1 MNKKE
6 FSKMS
11 LGLDLLNDLPNIEV
25 INNGNLNY
33 YKTVDITDGELT
45 VINVSDDSD
54 EFYLSIENLSAKID
68 GFGTI
73 INYEDYLHNLE
84 EVFVEQKIINL
95 K

>member
-6 FSKMS
+6 FSKVS

-45 VINVSDDSD
+45 VVNISDNND

>member
-1 MNKKE
+1 
-6 FSKMS
+6 MS

-33 YKTVDITDGELT
+33 YKTVDIKDGELT
-45 VINVSDDSD
+45 VVNISDNND

>member
-33 YKTVDITDGELT
+33 YKTVDITDGEIT
-45 VINVSDDSD
+45 VINISDDSD
-54 EFYLSIENLSAKID
+54 EFYLSIENLSVKID

-73 INYEDYLHNLE
+73 INYEDYLYNLE
-84 EVFVEQKIINL
+84 EVFGEQKVINL

>member
-6 FSKMS
+6 FSKMT

-45 VINVSDDSD
+45 VTNISDVND
-54 EFYLSIENLSAKID
+54 EFYLTIENLSAKID

-73 INYEDYLHNLE
+73 LNYEDYLHNLE
-84 EVFVEQKIINL
+84 EVFGEQKIINL

>member
-33 YKTVDITDGELT
+33 YKTVDITNGELT
-45 VINVSDDSD
+45 VVNISDDND
-54 EFYLSIENLSAKID
+54 EFYLSIENLSATID

-73 INYEDYLHNLE
+73 INYEDYLDNLE
-84 EVFVEQKIINL
+84 EVFVEQKVINL

>member
-45 VINVSDDSD
+45 VVNISDVND

>member
-33 YKTVDITDGELT
+33 YKTVDIKDGELT
-45 VINVSDDSD
+45 VVNISDNND

>member
-45 VINVSDDSD
+45 VVNMSDDND
-54 EFYLSIENLSAKID
+54 EFYLSIENLSATID

-73 INYEDYLHNLE
+73 INYEDYLQNLE

>member
-33 YKTVDITDGELT
+33 YKTVDITDGELA
-45 VINVSDDSD
+45 VVNISDNND

>member
-45 VINVSDDSD
+45 VINISDDND
-54 EFYLSIENLSAKID
+54 EFYLSIKNLSNKID

-73 INYEDYLHNLE
+73 INYDEFLYNLE
-84 EVFVEQKIINL
+84 EVFVEQKVINL

>member
-33 YKTVDITDGELT
+33 YKTVDITNGELT
-45 VINVSDDSD
+45 VINISDDSD

-73 INYEDYLHNLE
+73 INYEDYLYNLE

>member
-6 FSKMS
+6 FSKVS

-33 YKTVDITDGELT
+33 YKTVAITDGELT
-45 VINVSDDSD
+45 VVYMSDDND
-54 EFYLSIENLSAKID
+54 EFYLSIENLSATIV

-73 INYEDYLHNLE
+73 LNYEDYFHDLE
-84 EVFVEQKIINL
+84 EVFVEQKIINS

>member
-33 YKTVDITDGELT
+33 YKTVDITNGELT
-45 VINVSDDSD
+45 VVNISDDND
-54 EFYLSIENLSAKID
+54 EFYLSIENLSATID

-73 INYEDYLHNLE
+73 INYEDYLDNLE

>member
-45 VINVSDDSD
+45 VVNISDDND

-73 INYEDYLHNLE
+73 INYKDYLHNLE

>member
-45 VINVSDDSD
+45 VVNMSDDND
-54 EFYLSIENLSAKID
+54 EFYLSIENLSATID

-84 EVFVEQKIINL
+84 EVFGEQKVINL

>member
-1 MNKKE
+1 
-6 FSKMS
+6 MS

-45 VINVSDDSD
+45 VVNMSDDND
-54 EFYLSIENLSAKID
+54 EFYLSIENLSATID

-84 EVFVEQKIINL
+84 EVFGEQKIINL

>member
-45 VINVSDDSD
+45 VVNISDDND
-54 EFYLSIENLSAKID
+54 EFYLTIENLSTTID

-73 INYEDYLHNLE
+73 LNYEDYLHNLE
-84 EVFVEQKIINL
+84 EVFGEQKIINL

>member
-45 VINVSDDSD
+45 VTNISDVND
-54 EFYLSIENLSAKID
+54 EFYLTIENLSAKID

-73 INYEDYLHNLE
+73 LNYEDYLHNLE
-84 EVFVEQKIINL
+84 EVFREQKIINL

>member
-1 MNKKE
+1 
-6 FSKMS
+6 MS

-45 VINVSDDSD
+45 VVNMSDDND
-54 EFYLSIENLSAKID
+54 EFYLSIENLSATID

-84 EVFVEQKIINL
+84 EVFGEQKVINL

>member
-33 YKTVDITDGELT
+33 YKTVDITDGGLT
-45 VINVSDDSD
+45 VVNISDNND

>member
-6 FSKMS
+6 FSKVS

-45 VINVSDDSD
+45 VTNISDVND

>member
-33 YKTVDITDGELT
+33 YKTVDITDGDLT
-45 VINVSDDSD
+45 VVNISDNND

>member
-1 MNKKE
+1 MV
-6 FSKMS
+6 
-11 LGLDLLNDLPNIEV
+11 NI
-25 INNGNLNY
+25 
-33 YKTVDITDGELT
+33 
-45 VINVSDDSD
+45 SDVND

>member
-1 MNKKE
+1 MSKKE
-6 FSKMS
+6 FSKMT

-45 VINVSDDSD
+45 VINISDDSD
-54 EFYLSIENLSAKID
+54 EFYLSIENLSVKID

-73 INYEDYLHNLE
+73 INYEDYLYNLE
-84 EVFVEQKIINL
+84 EVFGEQKVINL

>member
-45 VINVSDDSD
+45 VVNISDNND
-54 EFYLSIENLSAKID
+54 EFYLSIENLSAK
-68 GFGTI
+68 
-73 INYEDYLHNLE
+73 LS
-84 EVFVEQKIINL
+84 
-95 K
+95 

>member
-11 LGLDLLNDLPNIEV
+11 LSLDLLNDLPNIEV

-45 VINVSDDSD
+45 VVNISDNND
-54 EFYLSIENLSAKID
+54 EFYLSIEN
-68 GFGTI
+68 
-73 INYEDYLHNLE
+73 
-84 EVFVEQKIINL
+84 
-95 K
+95 

>member
-11 LGLDLLNDLPNIEV
+11 LSLDLLNDLPNIEV

-45 VINVSDDSD
+45 VVNISDNND

-73 INYEDYLHNLE
+73 LNYEDYLHNLE
-84 EVFVEQKIINL
+84 EVFGEQKIINL

>member
-6 FSKMS
+6 FSKMT

-33 YKTVDITDGELT
+33 YKTVDITDGEIT
-45 VINVSDDSD
+45 VINISDDSD
-54 EFYLSIENLSAKID
+54 EFYLSIENLSVKID

-73 INYEDYLHNLE
+73 INYEDYLYNLE
-84 EVFVEQKIINL
+84 EVFGEQKVINL

>member
-45 VINVSDDSD
+45 VTNISDVND
-54 EFYLSIENLSAKID
+54 EFYLTIENLSAKID

>member
-45 VINVSDDSD
+45 VVNISDDND

>member
-11 LGLDLLNDLPNIEV
+11 LSLDLLNDLPNIEV

-33 YKTVDITDGELT
+33 YKTVDITNGELT
-45 VINVSDDSD
+45 VVNISDDND

>member
-11 LGLDLLNDLPNIEV
+11 LSLDLLNDLPNIEV

-45 VINVSDDSD
+45 VVNMSDDND
-54 EFYLSIENLSAKID
+54 EFYLSIENLSATID

-84 EVFVEQKIINL
+84 EVFGEQKVINL

>member
-45 VINVSDDSD
+45 VVNMSDDND
-54 EFYLSIENLSAKID
+54 EFYLSIENLSATID

-73 INYEDYLHNLE
+73 INYEDYLQNLE
-84 EVFVEQKIINL
+84 EVFVEQKIINS

>member
-6 FSKMS
+6 FLKMS

-33 YKTVDITDGELT
+33 YKTVDITNGELT
-45 VINVSDDSD
+45 MVNMSDDND
-54 EFYLSIENLSAKID
+54 EFYLSIENLSATID

-84 EVFVEQKIINL
+84 EVFGEQKIINL

>member
-54 EFYLSIENLSAKID
+54 EFYLSIENLSTKID

-84 EVFVEQKIINL
+84 EVFGEQKVINL

>member
-45 VINVSDDSD
+45 VVNISDNND

>member
-11 LGLDLLNDLPNIEV
+11 LSLDLLNDLPNIEV

-45 VINVSDDSD
+45 VVNISDNND

>member
-33 YKTVDITDGELT
+33 YKTVDITDRELT
-45 VINVSDDSD
+45 VVNISDNND

>member
-54 EFYLSIENLSAKID
+54 EFYLSIENLSTKID